1 MYFQKRL
8 VFKSGNYEL
17 VIAIRKVI
25 LFGQEYTFNE
35 KKFVTQFR
43 FPSHQISGA
52 LSLDLWIDIPF
63 QQRYLSLLNLA
74 WLSPKVLQ
82 EVRR

>member
-1 MYFQKRL
+1 MYFHRRL
-8 VFKSGNYEL
+8 VFQSGNYEL

-43 FPSHQISGA
+43 KIPQSP
-52 LSLDLWIDIPF
+52 DL
-63 QQRYLSLLNLA
+63 
-74 WLSPKVLQ
+74 
-82 EVRR
+82 